1 MQWLIGATIK
11 INQKNKVTS
20 CSFFFNDNNF
30 ILENCLFSR
39 IYETIPESLKNLI
52 LLNSRIIDFKVYRR
66 RVQKTGKSKN
76 KLSDTSES
84 YGLFQGEKEEL
95 VAQTKQEIQN
105 QTITPTENLQE
116 FYSLDFDMNQRSRFF
131 KFQDNFLLDKNEGLY
146 QYKVEIEMDDYSIE
160 IVKNDVKELQ
170 KLLKVLKV
178 YSEAQTVLM
187 AQPNAK
193 GVRKLQNREADRY
206 LNTYFDILN
215 RYFINDDLYN
225 QNEVFK
231 IKQSLKS
238 QIVGNSNTPSG
249 ILNFIKLL
257 NNLISDLVQFVSL
270 EIFSFDDPHI
280 DLELNNI
287 EKNSKRTM
295 MIQNYFSNDVADASI
310 AKIKN
315 VNFFPSNSSINYD
328 EFNFQEFSN
337 FLIQLNNAQRIKE
350 DRILPFSVTEGG
362 IGYSLTSQTQQFIDA
377 EQSTKNKRQNI
388 LNHNLNVS
396 VIQNLNNNMEEVENE
411 ENYLYRQDINN
422 FFDYISSNLVQN
434 KTIDEASAIFSNSN
448 DILLSQFEG
457 EIQILSFTSTK
468 TGTWT
473 NLREVGT
480 LPSEYGNYL
489 FCRIMPARGDS
500 NNKIWESLKDITC
513 TDTYFYIK
521 INSKEEAARLVQV
534 MNSSMTN
541 LNLSLPAGDP
551 GTQAIS
557 RNNTFTISSRKVE
570 NLFFS

>member
-1 MQWLIGATIK
+1 
-11 INQKNKVTS
+11 
-20 CSFFFNDNNF
+20 
-30 ILENCLFSR
+30 
-39 IYETIPESLKNLI
+39 
-52 LLNSRIIDFKVYRR
+52 
-66 RVQKTGKSKN
+66 
-76 KLSDTSES
+76 
-84 YGLFQGEKEEL
+84 
-95 VAQTKQEIQN
+95 
-105 QTITPTENLQE
+105 
-116 FYSLDFDMNQRSRFF
+116 
-131 KFQDNFLLDKNEGLY
+131 
-146 QYKVEIEMDDYSIE
+146 
-160 IVKNDVKELQ
+160 
-170 KLLKVLKV
+170 
-178 YSEAQTVLM
+178 
-187 AQPNAK
+187 
-193 GVRKLQNREADRY
+193 
-206 LNTYFDILN
+206 
-215 RYFINDDLYN
+215 
-225 QNEVFK
+225 
-231 IKQSLKS
+231 
-238 QIVGNSNTPSG
+238 
-249 ILNFIKLL
+249 
-257 NNLISDLVQFVSL
+257 
-270 EIFSFDDPHI
+270 
-280 DLELNNI
+280 
-287 EKNSKRTM
+287 
-295 MIQNYFSNDVADASI
+295 
-310 AKIKN
+310 
-315 VNFFPSNSSINYD
+315 
-328 EFNFQEFSN
+328 
-337 FLIQLNNAQRIKE
+337 
-350 DRILPFSVTEGG
+350 
-362 IGYSLTSQTQQFIDA
+362 
-377 EQSTKNKRQNI
+377 
-388 LNHNLNVS
+388 
-396 VIQNLNNNMEEVENE
+396 MEEVENE